1 MFVKVLYLYFSLA
14 SVLSCNFLD
23 ASLALAPGSPP
34 FFSCPDLSVLH
45 NVSLYFVKIET
56 NANSILM
63 VGSFTSFSRPEI
75 ANRFYLVGQF

>member
-1 MFVKVLYLYFSLA
+1 MFVKILHLYFSLA

-34 FFSCPDLSVLH
+34 FFSCPDLFVLY

-56 NANSILM
+56 DANSILM
-63 VGSFTSFSRPEI
+63 VGSFTFFSRPEI
-75 ANRFYLVGQF
+75 ANRFYLMGQF